1 MAESSSVQ
9 SLERAFDLLE
19 KLCRSRNGMT
29 IGTLSAETGLHKST
43 VHRLL
48 ATMCT
53 VSYTHLD
60 VYKRQ
65 VEVMSSIL
73 TVSTRSRTF
82 SFRKSAAFLFS
93 EAGPLQGAMCCPA
106 RRGKGIFPFFM

>member
-53 VSYTHLD
+53 RGYVQRDAETSVYRAGMRLCELSSYIVENMD
-60 VYKRQ
+60 VIERA
-65 VEVMSSIL
+65 
-73 TVSTRSRTF
+73 R
-82 SFRKSAAFLFS
+82 A
-93 EAGPLQGAMCCPA
+93 PLERLGHET
-106 RRGKGIFPFFM
+106 G